1 MQPKPKTVEE
11 KEGCRED
18 KPSFPSLLVHM
29 KNSPASDSLQAH
41 VEQFFNQLPEPIS
54 PQDLPQMLQLALS
67 KMIEAALAQE
77 RQFHLQDHPE
87 DRANGYA
94 PQRTLHVGATPV
106 SLERPRTRQG
116 FYPAL
121 LPKHQRNLPEAY
133 QELLQNILL
142 GARSFAAA
150 RRTLQAMGLSYSA
163 EQTEQLLQQLH
174 QEARAYFTRPLAPDW
189 FCLFADAKLIDLK
202 DDQDHVRQAVHFLV
216 LGIGMDGK
224 KQVLTASTFWGNELL
239 EAWRRVLI
247 DLKNRGL
254 TRALL
259 WVTDDFSGLTGL
271 LQGLFPHSYHQLC
284 TVHLQRNAHRHLSP
298 EDYATF
304 KDLWKEL
311 CAASSPESAQ
321 AKFRSLLEQLRPQ
334 NKAWVE
340 HVEKRSA
347 HYMVFLNFPASL
359 RAQLRSTNLPE
370 GINNQIENLRRN
382 AGGHFHSERE
392 ALIKMKLLTDQLDQT
407 KWRRASPTITAQLA
421 SLNRLFQQ
429 RFEAEL
435 DPVGFLTQCF

>member
-1 MQPKPKTVEE
+1 
-11 KEGCRED
+11 
-18 KPSFPSLLVHM
+18 M
-29 KNSPASDSLQAH
+29 KNNPSADSLQAH
-41 VEQFFNQLPEPIS
+41 VDQFFNQLPDPIS
-54 PQDLPQMLQLALS
+54 PQDLPQLLHLALT

-121 LPKHQRNLPEAY
+121 LPKHQRHLPEAY

-174 QEARAYFTRPLAPDW
+174 QEARTYFSRPLSPDW
-189 FCLFADAKLIDLK
+189 FCLFADAKVIDLK
-202 DDQDHVRQAVHFLV
+202 DDQDHVRPAVHFLV
-216 LGIGMDGK
+216 AGIGMDGK
-224 KQVLTASTFWGNELL
+224 KQILLAATFWGNEVL
-239 EAWRRVLI
+239 EAWRQVLI
-247 DLKNRGL
+247 NLKNRGL

-259 WVTDDFSGLTGL
+259 WITDDFSGLTGL
-271 LQGLFPHSYHQLC
+271 LQGLFPQSYHQLC

-321 AKFRSLLEQLRPQ
+321 AKFRSLLEELRPR

-347 HYMVFLNFPASL
+347 HYMVFLHFPASL

-392 ALIKMKLLTDQLDQT
+392 ALIKMKLLTDQLYQT

-421 SLNRLFQQ
+421 CLNRMFHQ

-435 DPVGFLTQCF
+435 DPVRFLTQSF

>member
-1 MQPKPKTVEE
+1 MKPKPETIEE
-11 KEGCRED
+11 KEGCRGS

-29 KNSPASDSLQAH
+29 KNNQSSDSLQAH
-41 VEQFFNQLPEPIS
+41 VQQFFNQLPGPLS
-54 PQDLPQMLQLALS
+54 PQDLPQLLQLALT
-67 KMIEAALAQE
+67 KMIETALAQE

-94 PQRTLHVGATPV
+94 PQRSLHVGATPV

-121 LPKHQRNLPEAY
+121 LPKHQRHLPEAY

-174 QEARAYFTRPLAPDW
+174 QEARTFFTRPLAPDW
-189 FCLFADAKLIDLK
+189 FALFADAKVIDLK
-202 DDQDHVRQAVHFLV
+202 DDQDHVRPAVHFLV

-224 KQVLTASTFWGNELL
+224 KQLLTATTFWGNEVL

-254 TRALL
+254 TRTLL
-259 WVTDDFSGLTGL
+259 WVTDDFSGLTRL
-271 LQGLFPHSYHQLC
+271 LEGLFPHSYHQLC

-321 AKFRSLLEQLRPQ
+321 AKLRSLLNELRPR

-347 HYMVFLNFPASL
+347 QYTVFLHFPASL
-359 RAQLRSTNLPE
+359 RAQLRCTNLPE

-392 ALIKMKLLTDQLDQT
+392 ALIKMKLLTDQLYQT
-407 KWRRASPTITAQLA
+407 KWRRTSPTITAQLA
-421 SLNRLFQQ
+421 CLNQMFHQ

-435 DPVGFLTQCF
+435 DPVGFLTQSF

>member
-1 MQPKPKTVEE
+1 MKPKPETFEE
-11 KEGCRED
+11 KESRHES
-18 KPSFPSLLVHM
+18 KPSFPSFFVPM
-29 KNSPASDSLQAH
+29 NNNAAADSLQAH
-41 VEQFFNQLPEPIS
+41 VAQFFNQLPEPIS
-54 PQDLPQMLQLALS
+54 PQDLPQLLQLALT
-67 KMIEAALAQE
+67 KMIETALAQE
-77 RQFHLQDHPE
+77 RQFHLADHPE

-94 PQRTLHVGATPV
+94 PERTLHVGATPL

-121 LPKHQRNLPEAY
+121 LPKHQRHLPEAY

-174 QEARAYFTRPLAPDW
+174 QEARAFFTRPLAPDW

-224 KQVLTASTFWGNELL
+224 KQVLTAATYWGNEVL
-239 EAWRRVLI
+239 EAWRRVLL

-254 TRALL
+254 TRILL
-259 WVTDDFSGLTGL
+259 WVTDDFSGLYPL
-271 LQGLFPHSYHQLC
+271 LQGLFPQAYHQLC
-284 TVHLQRNAHRHLSP
+284 TVHLLRNAQRHLSP
-298 EDYATF
+298 KDYTTF
-304 KDLWKEL
+304 KDLWREL
-311 CAASSPESAQ
+311 ALASSPESAQ
-321 AKFRSLLEQLRPQ
+321 AKLRTLLEQLRPH

-340 HVEKRSA
+340 HVEKRSL
-347 HYMVFLNFPASL
+347 HYLVFLHFPASL

-382 AGGHFHSERE
+382 AGGHFHTERE
-392 ALIKMKLLTDQLDQT
+392 ALIKMKLLTDQLYQT
-407 KWRRASPTITAQLA
+407 KWRRPGPTIKAQLA
-421 SLNRLFQQ
+421 GLNRMFQK

-435 DPVGFLTQCF
+435 DPQAFLTQCF

>member
-1 MQPKPKTVEE
+1 M
-11 KEGCRED
+11 
-18 KPSFPSLLVHM
+18 
-29 KNSPASDSLQAH
+29 
-41 VEQFFNQLPEPIS
+41 
-54 PQDLPQMLQLALS
+54 
-67 KMIEAALAQE
+67 
-77 RQFHLQDHPE
+77 
-87 DRANGYA
+87 
-94 PQRTLHVGATPV
+94 
-106 SLERPRTRQG
+106 
-116 FYPAL
+116 
-121 LPKHQRNLPEAY
+121 
-133 QELLQNILL
+133 
-142 GARSFAAA
+142 
-150 RRTLQAMGLSYSA
+150 SYSV

-174 QEARAYFTRPLAPDW
+174 QEARTFFTRPLSLDW

-202 DDQDHVRQAVHFLV
+202 DDQDHVRPAVHFLV

-224 KQVLTASTFWGNELL
+224 KQMLLATTFWGNEVL
-239 EAWRRVLI
+239 EAWRQVLI
-247 DLKNRGL
+247 NLKNRGL

-304 KDLWKEL
+304 KNLWKER

-321 AKFRSLLEQLRPQ
+321 AKFCSLLEALRPR

-347 HYMVFLNFPASL
+347 HNLVFLHFPASL

-392 ALIKMKLLTDQLDQT
+392 ALIKMKLLTDQLYQT

-421 SLNRLFQQ
+421 CLNRLFQQ

-435 DPVGFLTQCF
+435 DPLRFLTQCLGAGPRTAPQDVHQTGSTPTVMLQRGSEGVPKEFQCRAGRSGDGFSRFLRRRSLEPQARPAGSGTEPPCPQPAPAEFRPIRGAGG